1 MAEAGF
7 FWCGT
12 IQANDA
18 ACCFL
23 CRKEL
28 DGWEKCDD
36 PWQEHKQHAPQC
48 QFVKLGRPE
57 KQLTLSEMLD
67 LLDVY
72 VNKLRSSLLDAVKK
86 QSSEKEVQLR
96 DQFKNA

>member
-7 FWCGT
+7 YWCGT
-12 IQANDA
+12 IHANDS

-23 CRKEL
+23 CHKEL
-28 DGWEKCDD
+28 DGWENSDD

-72 VNKLRSSLLDAVKK
+72 VNKLRSKMLDRVKK
-86 QSSEKEVQLR
+86 QCSEKESQLR
-96 DQFKNA
+96 DRFKNA